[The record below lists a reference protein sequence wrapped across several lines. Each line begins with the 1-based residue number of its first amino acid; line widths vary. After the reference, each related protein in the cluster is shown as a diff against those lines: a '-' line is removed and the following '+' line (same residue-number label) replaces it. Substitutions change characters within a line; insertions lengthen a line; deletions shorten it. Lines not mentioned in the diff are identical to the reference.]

1 MPDHEPG
8 TLPDGPSSVD
18 GLFAWNLAASQSLF
32 GDLDD
37 ATRKATLQKLAKY
50 HIIVTSEFSGMGT
63 GELAVHL
70 AIEGIRKQ
78 SDNGGRISRS
88 PP

>member
-1 MPDHEPG
+1 VPDPEPG
-8 TLPDGPSSVD
+8 TLPDGPSSVE
-18 GLFAWNLAASQSLF
+18 GLFAWNLVASQCLF
-32 GDLDD
+32 GDLDA
-37 ATRKATLQKLAKY
+37 ATRKATLQKLANY

-78 SDNGGRISRS
+78 SAGNGGQISR
-88 PP
+88 P